1 MTILAGAFSRHAGV
15 SLPNGLCDALPRAIS
30 RHPCDQVT
38 VFRDERCLLAKVDI
52 GAYGEPAFRKNA
64 LGSVVVLAGEPL
76 LSPGYDS
83 ASRSRTE
90 DLHRLHDA
98 WDREDWSSLA
108 WAQGVFCAAHYSP
121 TAGCVTLLT
130 DKLGVRPIY
139 FWTDARYMVFAS
151 ALRILEAVR
160 EVPKE
165 MSLIAVTELA
175 TLGFPLGDR
184 TPYAG
189 IRVLHAGEVVQIA
202 GANETHTRYWRWDGL
217 GETRLSEPELLS
229 AAAQRFSTAIARRL
243 RRDTATIAFLTGG
256 LDSRSVVACL
266 RERGAVVHTVHF
278 ARLRRTQDQMFAELF
293 AERARTIHRDMRL
306 DPVPESQ
313 LTALGATA
321 WDVPPESLEQRPER
335 PRLVWSG
342 DGGSVS
348 LGHVYMS
355 RAISEEMRA
364 GRRDAAI
371 ATFLREQGTRVIHR
385 LLNPGVAA
393 SLRRLPAEGI
403 AAELDSIHC
412 TDPART
418 FHLFLM
424 LNDQRRH
431 FASHFEDIDLHRL
444 EFHVPFF
451 DGGFL
456 ELILAAPVDLC
467 LCHHLYGKW
476 LSHLPAMVTAVP
488 WQTYPGHE
496 PCPLPAP
503 PNLRYQW
510 DQESLRTLTRL
521 RRESYLRKA
530 REILDA
536 RDFPSAI
543 LRKDRCRL
551 VYWLMRARLRDYGYA
566 IKFADVYYRH
576 WARSGGT
583 FSLLPAQ

>member
-76 LSPGYDS
+76 LAPGYDS

-202 GANETHTRYWRWDGL
+202 GANETHTRYWRRDGPCDDGPSAPEYPRAGPPALFLALTLPPPRGTPPRPLLTRGL
-217 GETRLSEPELLS
+217 GCP
-229 AAAQRFSTAIARRL
+229 
-243 RRDTATIAFLTGG
+243 
-256 LDSRSVVACL
+256 
-266 RERGAVVHTVHF
+266 
-278 ARLRRTQDQMFAELF
+278 ARL
-293 AERARTIHRDMRL
+293 
-306 DPVPESQ
+306 
-313 LTALGATA
+313 
-321 WDVPPESLEQRPER
+321 
-335 PRLVWSG
+335 
-342 DGGSVS
+342 
-348 LGHVYMS
+348 
-355 RAISEEMRA
+355 
-364 GRRDAAI
+364 
-371 ATFLREQGTRVIHR
+371 
-385 LLNPGVAA
+385 
-393 SLRRLPAEGI
+393 
-403 AAELDSIHC
+403 
-412 TDPART
+412 
-418 FHLFLM
+418 
-424 LNDQRRH
+424 
-431 FASHFEDIDLHRL
+431 
-444 EFHVPFF
+444 
-451 DGGFL
+451 
-456 ELILAAPVDLC
+456 
-467 LCHHLYGKW
+467 
-476 LSHLPAMVTAVP
+476 
-488 WQTYPGHE
+488 
-496 PCPLPAP
+496 
-503 PNLRYQW
+503 
-510 DQESLRTLTRL
+510 
-521 RRESYLRKA
+521 
-530 REILDA
+530 
-536 RDFPSAI
+536 
-543 LRKDRCRL
+543 
-551 VYWLMRARLRDYGYA
+551 
-566 IKFADVYYRH
+566 
-576 WARSGGT
+576 
-583 FSLLPAQ
+583 